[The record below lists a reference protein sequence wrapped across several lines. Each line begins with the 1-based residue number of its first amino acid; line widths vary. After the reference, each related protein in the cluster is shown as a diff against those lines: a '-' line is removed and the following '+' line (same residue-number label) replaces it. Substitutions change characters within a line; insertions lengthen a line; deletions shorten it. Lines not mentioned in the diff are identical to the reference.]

1 MSDRPWFRCR
11 RGRGWRPASWLV
23 TIAAVATVAAF
34 GFIFRADSLGV
45 VIVLTYLAIL
55 AVILFFRGGPGK

>member
-1 MSDRPWFRCR
+1 
-11 RGRGWRPASWLV
+11 V
-23 TIAAVATVAAF
+23 TIAAVATMAAF